1 MTHSTGVINAMMTP
15 GQIKIASFSSF
26 SRVLITLALL
36 PQVPGVA
43 SHAPLT
49 PNLLQVA
56 DHTEFYIQ
64 KCINLRQKLTLNHF
78 RTTMSNIPRYPKYS
92 KRHNSEWTISE
103 IIASQGVF
111 FGSGCVAASAS
122 FAGLFSK
129 EAVAKMD

>member
-15 GQIKIASFSSF
+15 SQIKIASFSSF

-64 KCINLRQKLTLNHF
+64 KGINLGQKLTL
-78 RTTMSNIPRYPKYS
+78 
-92 KRHNSEWTISE
+92 TISGLQCQL
-103 IIASQGVF
+103 SQTPQFRNGQY
-111 FGSGCVAASAS
+111 
-122 FAGLFSK
+122 LK
-129 EAVAKMD
+129 